1 MQFVKEINYI
11 CMCVF
16 TDLTILKGTKYTHL
30 LYIVKDHDNSLVQT
44 FNDVLV
50 TKFGRSTSDI

>member
-1 MQFVKEINYI
+1 
-11 CMCVF
+11 MCVF